1 MKRRI
6 KSPLAWMLL
15 VVFSN
20 TAAAQGLE
28 VTYAGQLASDQ
39 PESLAG
45 IFALEF
51 RLYETTEAEE
61 SLWEEQHFV
70 AVLEGEYEITL
81 GNHVLLDSEYLGRE
95 MVLGVAFNGEEF
107 ERNPLLIEAASED
120 DGGVDSNWEDPC
132 EDPELICVDIADRTA
147 LAYTT
152 EVAEDGENWAGRDF
166 DTVDGY
172 TAILDH
178 FIGHFSD
185 PFAHLAEEERPHV
198 GRTQTILPHVGGEGG
213 AHYERL
219 CPDGY
224 AAIGV
229 RGGSAIYV
237 DSIEIICAP
246 FE

>member
-1 MKRRI
+1 MERTI
-6 KSPLAWMLL
+6 KSPLALVLL
-15 VVFSN
+15 VIFSN

-28 VTYAGQLASDQ
+28 VTYAGQLNADQ

-51 RLYETTEAEE
+51 RLYETEEAED

-81 GNHVLLDSEYLGRE
+81 GSHVLLDPSYLGRE

-107 ERNPLLIEAASED
+107 ERNPLLMETAPTDS
-120 DGGVDSNWEDPC
+120 GGVDSNWEDPC
-132 EDPELICVDIADRTA
+132 ENSDLICVDIADRTA
-147 LAYTT
+147 LAHTA
-152 EVAEDGENWAGRDF
+152 EIAEDGESWAGRDF
-166 DTVDGY
+166 ETVDSY
-172 TAILDH
+172 SAILDH

-185 PFAHLAEEERPHV
+185 PFAHLTEEERPNI
-198 GRTQTILPHVGGEGG
+198 GRTHTILPHVGGEGG
-213 AHYERL
+213 AHYERI

-229 RGGSAIYV
+229 RGGSAMYV